1 MDGLTQQ
8 RVTHLLIQA
17 PTLGLATL
25 SQAPTLGLAMDIG
38 HVILVSDKVLHGTYE
53 GIFQNGRPF
62 RIIKAN

>member
-17 PTLGLATL
+17 PTLGLA
-25 SQAPTLGLAMDIG
+25 MDIG
-38 HVILVSDKVLHGTYE
+38 QVILVSDKVLQGTYE
-53 GIFQNGRPF
+53 GIFPNGRPF